1 MPRLSLPSILLFA
14 FLLCLCA
21 APIPAQ
27 QPDMQ
32 APPLPPFSTA
42 LPPDPD
48 TLPRPSPLEWGSL
61 SASTPLQPVT
71 ASAGALQVT
80 PPEPDSADSV
90 PISPPPVALFVSG
103 LPDPQPFVMATP
115 WVEIWRP
122 GALEP
127 EFITQTKNGPERVLI
142 PIATPVLVR
151 LLFDPSLTGTPI
163 TLKAS
168 DRVILQPA
176 VEAIDIGPG
185 GECLFQVRLDEQTQG
200 EVTFYS
206 QGVVTELPLQSAPVE
221 IIEAMP

>member
-1 MPRLSLPSILLFA
+1 MPKLSPSNRLLFSL
-14 FLLCLCA
+14 FLCLGA
-21 APIPAQ
+21 ANLRAQ
-27 QPDMQ
+27 QPDMK

-48 TLPRPSPLEWGSL
+48 SLPRPSPLEWEALGT
-61 SASTPLQPVT
+61 STPPQPE
-71 ASAGALQVT
+71 A
-80 PPEPDSADSV
+80 ADSV
-90 PISPPPVALFVSG
+90 PMPPPVVALFVSG

-122 GALEP
+122 GAQEP

-163 TLKAS
+163 TVKTS
-168 DRVILQPA
+168 KEVILQPA

-185 GECLFQVRLDEQTQG
+185 GECLFQVQLDEQSQG
-200 EVTFYS
+200 EVTFDS
-206 QGVVTELPLQSAPVE
+206 QGVVTLLPLQSAPVE